1 MKNFGTLLGYE
12 MKKIWKRPLVWV
24 AVVLCGAV
32 FVCITPIP
40 SHYSDQTFTAV
51 DAEGEE
57 ICRLVTAEE
66 QFRAEMEGSRV
77 LSGRPMDET
86 FFRKAREKCS
96 WISYPT
102 LLATSRMD
110 SSVVFSRL
118 AALIRRY

>member
-32 FVCITPIP
+32 FVCIPPIP

-77 LSGRPMDET
+77 LSGVPWTRRFSGKP
-86 FFRKAREKCS
+86 ARRS
-96 WISYPT
+96 RT
-102 LLATSRMD
+102 LTR
-110 SSVVFSRL
+110 SSCIPRRRG
-118 AALIRRY
+118 LIFT